1 MKAKNQSGAETLR
14 RVIVM
19 TNRMTTDCHARLAG
33 IRRYLDEHETG
44 WEPQFFMHA
53 DALTA
58 GAVREAV
65 RRGTNGFI
73 ADLSVGSDILD
84 ALARIDIPTVTIDV
98 RGHRVCR
105 RTRNF
110 VSICCDDEE
119 VARAGM
125 RHFLDQGRFH
135 AFGFCAGGIKAEWA
149 AIRTRVF
156 RQALSENGLFCHV
169 FDPVGMTAP
178 SGRDLVRWLRT
189 LPKPAAVMAVNDDT
203 AAKILRAAADAK
215 LKVPQQLAV
224 LGSDNDE
231 LVCENTHPTISSV
244 PPDFEEEG
252 YRAAVT
258 LDALMS
264 GRRPTRPN
272 PILVPLRP
280 IVVRD
285 SSASISPAD
294 FLVRKALQF
303 IDKNACRGIGV
314 DDVARHVGVSRRL
327 LYLRFREIRNE
338 TVLDAIQTRRLDEV
352 RRRLTST
359 RETIA
364 VLAADCGFDNENYLM
379 RLFKARFGVT
389 LRAYRLSHLNKSES
403 TI

>member
-1 MKAKNQSGAETLR
+1 
-14 RVIVM
+14 M
-19 TNRMTTDCHARLAG
+19 TRRMTTDCHARLAG
-33 IRRYLDEHETG
+33 IRRYLDGHAAN
-44 WEPQFFMHA
+44 WEPQFFVHA

-58 GAVREAV
+58 GSVREAV

-73 ADLSVGSDILD
+73 ADISVGADVLD
-84 ALARIDIPTVTIDV
+84 VLAQIDVPTVTIDV

-119 VARAGM
+119 VARAGV

-135 AFGFCAGGIKAEWA
+135 SFGCCAGGIKDEWA

-156 RQALSENGLFCHV
+156 RQVLAENGLFCHV
-169 FDPVGMTAP
+169 FDPSGVTTSP
-178 SGRDLVRWLRT
+178 TGRDLARWLRT

-203 AAKILRAAADAK
+203 AAKLLRAAADVK

-231 LVCENTHPTISSV
+231 LVCENTYPTISSV

-252 YRAAVT
+252 YQAAVQ

-264 GRRPTRPN
+264 GARPSRPN

-280 IVVRD
+280 IIVRD

-314 DDVARHVGVSRRL
+314 DDVVRHLGVSRRL

-352 RRRLTST
+352 RRRLTAT

-364 VLAADCGFDNENYLM
+364 TIGSDCGFDNENYLM
-379 RLFKARFGVT
+379 RLFRKRFGVT
-389 LRAYRLSHLNKSES
+389 MRTFRTQNSALHP
-403 TI
+403 